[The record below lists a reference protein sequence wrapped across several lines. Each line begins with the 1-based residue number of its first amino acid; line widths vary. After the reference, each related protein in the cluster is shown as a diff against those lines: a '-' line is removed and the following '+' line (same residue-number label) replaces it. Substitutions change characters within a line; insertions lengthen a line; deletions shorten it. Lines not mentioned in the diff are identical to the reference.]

1 MTKALPINLSLRAK
15 RSNLKSKIID
25 ELLEQD
31 RKRFQRLYKFISR
44 GVKIIDPFTTYI
56 AENVKIDRGTIIYP
70 LTVIEDDVRIG
81 KNCEVGPFSRIR
93 SGTRLKDRAQV
104 GNFVEVVRS
113 SIGRNTKAKH
123 LTYLGDVNIGE
134 KVNIGA
140 GTIIANYD
148 GQHKQQTKIGNE
160 VFIGSGTILIA
171 PLKIGRKAVTAAGAV
186 VTKGKNIPEGALAM
200 CLPARIV
207 KRDNSSLKL

>member
-1 MTKALPINLSLRAK
+1 M
-15 RSNLKSKIID
+15 
-25 ELLEQD
+25 
-31 RKRFQRLYKFISR
+31 
-44 GVKIIDPFTTYI
+44 
-56 AENVKIDRGTIIYP
+56 
-70 LTVIEDDVRIG
+70 TVIEDDVRIG

-200 CLPARIV
+200 GLPARIV
-207 KRDNSSLKL
+207 KRDNSS